1 MKKLFDK
8 LKNKKTQDSSIPY
21 IVEAI
26 ELNNN
31 ILKLVTLGEL
41 SFAALKSKLNVFK
54 IAAGIDGYLPT
65 KFEMSYDE
73 NQHSVLISGD
83 IAGIIE
89 FLVEQKAMSNLL
101 INKSLLSIINL
112 PQDNKQISLS
122 AL

>member
-1 MKKLFDK
+1 
-8 LKNKKTQDSSIPY
+8 
-21 IVEAI
+21 
-26 ELNNN
+26 
-31 ILKLVTLGEL
+31 
-41 SFAALKSKLNVFK
+41 
-54 IAAGIDGYLPT
+54 
-65 KFEMSYDE
+65 MSYDE